1 MTIQSIRVPLFSLNL
16 SILQNSRQVRS
27 YFSILLL
34 VLLATCSFG
43 CSCGNERKESTASGS
58 DTSQLE
64 VRYADQSRVT
74 FNTDSLFEL
83 ELPALKPGQKLI
95 RKSGFTLVYNERFEQ
110 AEWVAYELT
119 AQETQSAYARTDKF
133 MSDPAVRTESAAPND
148 YKGSGYDRGHLAPAG
163 DMGWSYQSMAESFYM
178 SNMSPQTPG
187 FNRGIWKRLE
197 ELVRTWAVAY
207 GAVSVVTAGI
217 LEDGLTT
224 IGYSQVAVPN
234 YYYKVILDHT
244 GPDLK
249 AIAFIMPNIP
259 SKASLQSYVVSVDE
273 VERVTGINFFP
284 ALDDQIE
291 EQLESKVSLNQWTWR
306 SSSTYRESGSGTNDT
321 PAVQCSGTTKKGL
334 QCRNRTKD
342 PSGRCHHHR

>member
-1 MTIQSIRVPLFSLNL
+1 MRY
-16 SILQNSRQVRS
+16 

-34 VLLATCSFG
+34 FSLAVLSHS
-43 CSCGNERKESTASGS
+43 CSCGNERQHPTSTAS
-58 DTSQLE
+58 DTSNTSVVQL
-64 VRYADQSRVT
+64 DQSRVT

-95 RKSGFTLVYNERFEQ
+95 RKSGFALVYNERFEQ

-197 ELVRTWAVAY
+197 ELVRTWAVEY

-217 LEDGLTT
+217 LEEGLPT
-224 IGYSQVAVPN
+224 IGFSKVAVPN

-249 AIAFIMPNIP
+249 AIAFIMPNAS

-284 ALDDQIE
+284 ALDDQVE
-291 EQLESKVSLNQWTWR
+291 EQLESRTSMNQWTWR
-306 SSSTYRESGSGTNDT
+306 ASSTYRESGSGANDT

>member
-1 MTIQSIRVPLFSLNL
+1 MRF
-16 SILQNSRQVRS
+16 

-43 CSCGNERKESTASGS
+43 CSCGNERKEPTTSRS
-58 DTSQLE
+58 DTSYVE
-64 VRYADQSRVT
+64 VGYKDQSRVT

-197 ELVRTWAVAY
+197 ELVRTWAVEY

-217 LEDGLTT
+217 LEEGLPT

-234 YYYKVILDHT
+234 YYYKVIFDHT

-249 AIAFIMPNIP
+249 AIAFIMPNAS

-284 ALDDQIE
+284 NLDDQVE
-291 EQLESKVSLNQWTWR
+291 EQLESRVVVNQWTWR
-306 SSSTYRESGSGTNDT
+306 SSSTYRESGSGANDT